1 MTNTQTEKQKQ
12 SLDEEFEHER
22 TAQEDRKARHMLI
35 HNTITPRELQQPK
48 QNPELK
54 QTNKTGL
61 KEKERFTTLRTKD
74 SHGKISVLF
83 RQIELSFS
91 RAKLEEVV
99 VEEDK
104 REAERKEDVNAFLST
119 RGCLIGTK
127 QTMGKEV
134 KLLSRQLRRSEEREK

>member
-74 SHGKISVLF
+74 SQETFSLVSSDKMVL
-83 RQIELSFS
+83 LSS
-91 RAKLEEVV
+91 EIGRSSSGRGQKRSGEE
-99 VEEDK
+99 
-104 REAERKEDVNAFLST
+104 
-119 RGCLIGTK
+119 RGCKRFPFMEGVFDWYETNN
-127 QTMGKEV
+127 GKGS
-134 KLLSRQLRRSEEREK
+134 KTIK

>member
-74 SHGKISVLF
+74 SHGKLSVLF
-83 RQIELSFS
+83 HQIKMVLLSSEIGRSSSS
-91 RAKLEEVV
+91 RRGQKRSGEE
-99 VEEDK
+99 
-104 REAERKEDVNAFLST
+104 
-119 RGCLIGTK
+119 RGCKRFPFMEGVFDWYETNNWKGSKTIK
-127 QTMGKEV
+127 
-134 KLLSRQLRRSEEREK
+134 